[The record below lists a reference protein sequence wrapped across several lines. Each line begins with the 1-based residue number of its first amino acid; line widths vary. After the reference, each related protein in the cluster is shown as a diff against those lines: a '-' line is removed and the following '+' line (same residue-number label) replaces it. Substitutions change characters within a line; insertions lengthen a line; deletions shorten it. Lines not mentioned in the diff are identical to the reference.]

1 MEYAKDNVIKLHT
14 LNERKKTEEK
24 DKRWTSKI
32 LKLLKK
38 HKLITTILI
47 LTLTFSIINTILIY
61 NFFKILITV

>member
-47 LTLTFSIINTILIY
+47 LTFTFSIINTILIY
-61 NFFKILITV
+61 NFFKILTTV